1 MTTHSGTVTRAW
13 TTTPPPPGRRCL
25 PVCAVA
31 ERAVGGAALAAN
43 DEARQRRD
51 ELRSLLGP
59 ALARD
64 VADPVAK
71 RQQLVIRHVLKCR
84 RPVVV
89 VVALLVSDVL
99 RDLPHLLQRGHVRA
113 HSLRQLLAHES
124 CSNRCDAIHGSIVAT
139 STVKRSP
146 YHVHPAV
153 ADSTHRSR
161 RLQRQPVPPA
171 RTSALRASSPAA
183 AAGSTPSTAR
193 AITSHRVIACT
204 RSLRRR

>member
-71 RQQLVIRHVLKCR
+71 RQQLVVRHVLECR

-146 YHVHPAV
+146 CPPCGRRQYTPKSSSSASACPSCANLSAASIV
-153 ADSTHRSR
+153 ACCS
-161 RLQRQPVPPA
+161 
-171 RTSALRASSPAA
+171 
-183 AAGSTPSTAR
+183 
-193 AITSHRVIACT
+193 CW
-204 RSLRRR
+204 